1 MHKKYVFFIDKK
13 KFEASEA
20 TLTVRQI
27 LVDFG
32 EYDPQENILVLKSG
46 GDLIEL
52 KDLEQV
58 IEMKNGLHFTV
69 FSIKPN
75 PVS

>member
-13 KFEASEA
+13 KFETVEES
-20 TLTVRQI
+20 LTVRQI
-27 LVDFG
+27 LVDFVG
-32 EYDPQENILVLKSG
+32 YNPQENILVLKSG
-46 GDLIEL
+46 GELIEL
-52 KDLEQV
+52 KDLDEV

-69 FSIKPN
+69 FSNKPN